1 MQPQIILQ
9 VLLLAVATAAPMPQ
23 RTSDLSGLA
32 GSDSPFASGFPL
44 SNGGLGSGSS
54 FDLSRLTNLFSGGGT
69 NTGPGTGFDLSK
81 LRDFFGG
88 GGSTGSLPSS
98 PSVPS
103 VPSVP
108 STGGST
114 GGGFLGGGLGVSS
127 TANDITSK
135 KACKPNVLLFARG
148 TTEGG
153 NIGSSVGP
161 SLNRELEKLAPGK
174 FLFQGIDYQ
183 ADIAGITAL
192 GRPGGA
198 IAVRQIGEATALC
211 PDARIFLSG
220 YSQGAMVMHN
230 AVRDI
235 PAGTKAK
242 VGVSNLSSSMVI
254 FYHPS
259 PSPRG
264 RRKDER
270 KLIANDRES

>member
-9 VLLLAVATAAPMPQ
+9 ALLLAVATAAPMPQ
-23 RTSDLSGLA
+23 RTFVPSSLSGLT
-32 GSDSPFASGFPL
+32 GSDTLASDFPL
-44 SNGGLGSGSS
+44 SSGGLGGSS
-54 FDLSRLTNLFSGGGT
+54 GFDLSHLTNLFSGGGT
-69 NTGPGTGFDLSK
+69 NTGSGTGFDLSK

-88 GGSTGSLPSS
+88 GGSTGGLPTV
-98 PSVPS
+98 PSIPS

-114 GGGFLGGGLGVSS
+114 GGGFSLGGSS

-161 SLNRELEKLAPGK
+161 SLSREIEKLAPGK

-192 GRPGGA
+192 GRPGGQ
-198 IAVRQIGEATALC
+198 IAVRQIGEASTLC
-211 PDARIFLSG
+211 PDAKIFLSG

-230 AVRDI
+230 AVGSI
-235 PAGTKAK
+235 PAQTKAK
-242 VGVSNLSSSMVI
+242 VGVSHSSS
-254 FYHPS
+254 PS
-259 PSPRG
+259 PS
-264 RRKDER
+264 
-270 KLIANDRES
+270 LSV